1 MESTMRN
8 RSIEDETE
16 ENAGAASLIKKL
28 RELLSRVGKVFASF
42 YVKHHPDVESAL
54 RIEEKLSLGPK
65 KMLYLVHC
73 KGRELLIAAGAD
85 SVVSMMELSPER
97 SLESLSDRAEVNPAK
112 PLPRLQKRARLS

>member
-8 RSIEDETE
+8 LSIEDGTE
-16 ENAGAASLIKKL
+16 EKAGASLIKTL

-54 RIEEKLSLGPK
+54 RVEEKLSLGPK

-73 KGRELLIAAGAD
+73 KGREFLVAAGSD
-85 SVVSMMELSPER
+85 SIVSMMELS
-97 SLESLSDRAEVNPAK
+97 SESLSDRAEVNPAK
-112 PLPRLQKRARLS
+112 ALPRLQKRARLS

>member
-16 ENAGAASLIKKL
+16 EKAGAASLKKL

-85 SVVSMMELSPER
+85 SVVSMMELSSET
-97 SLESLSDRAEVNPAK
+97 LSDRGEVNPPK
-112 PLPRLQKRARLS
+112 PLPRLQKRTRLS

>member
-1 MESTMRN
+1 MRN
-8 RSIEDETE
+8 LSIEDGTE
-16 ENAGAASLIKKL
+16 EKAGAFLIKTL
-28 RELLSRVGKVFASF
+28 REWLSWVGKIFAGF
-42 YVKHHPDVESAL
+42 CVKNHPDVESAL

-85 SVVSMMELSPER
+85 SIVSMMELSSVNPSEA
-97 SLESLSDRAEVNPAK
+97 AEVNPVK

>member
-1 MESTMRN
+1 MRN
-8 RSIEDETE
+8 LSIEDGTE
-16 ENAGAASLIKKL
+16 EKAGPFLIKTL
-28 RELLSRVGKVFASF
+28 RELLSRARRVFAGFCAKNHS
-42 YVKHHPDVESAL
+42 DVESAL

-73 KGRELLIAAGAD
+73 KGRELLVAAGAD
-85 SVVSMMELSPER
+85 SIVSMMELSSES

>member
-28 RELLSRVGKVFASF
+28 LELLSRVGKVFASF

-85 SVVSMMELSPER
+85 SVVSMMELSSET
-97 SLESLSDRAEVNPAK
+97 LSDRGEVNPPK
-112 PLPRLQKRARLS
+112 PLPRLQKRTRLS

>member
-1 MESTMRN
+1 MRN
-8 RSIEDETE
+8 VSIEDGTE
-16 ENAGAASLIKKL
+16 EKAGSVIKTL
-28 RELLSRVGKVFASF
+28 RELLSWMGRVFAGF
-42 YVKHHPDVESAL
+42 CVKHHPDAESAL

-73 KGRELLIAAGAD
+73 KGRELLVAAGAD
-85 SVVSMMELSPER
+85 SIVSMMELSPER